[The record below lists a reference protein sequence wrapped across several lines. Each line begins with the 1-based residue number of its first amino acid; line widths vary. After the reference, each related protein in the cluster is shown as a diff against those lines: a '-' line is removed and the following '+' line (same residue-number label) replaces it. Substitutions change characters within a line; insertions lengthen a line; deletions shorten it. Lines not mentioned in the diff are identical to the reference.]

1 MNSILY
7 LIIFVSIS
15 SFLLWAEENPTI
27 SSGSSAP
34 KPKAIPKALPV
45 KSSTNKDADVN
56 RKALRALPL
65 VPSDPEVE
73 VKPLRALP
81 VNKDNEAVSYTH
93 LTLPTKA

>member
-1 MNSILY
+1 M
-7 LIIFVSIS
+7 
-15 SFLLWAEENPTI
+15 LWAEENPTI

-81 VNKDNEAVSYTH
+81 VNKDNEEVFVYTYFANF
-93 LTLPTKA
+93 LSGFYKKLFIIYKFTKS